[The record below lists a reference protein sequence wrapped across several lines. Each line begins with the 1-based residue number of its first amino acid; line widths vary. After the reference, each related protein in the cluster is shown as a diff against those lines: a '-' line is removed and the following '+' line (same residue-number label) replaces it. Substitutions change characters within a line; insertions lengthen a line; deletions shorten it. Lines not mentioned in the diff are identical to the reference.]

1 MPVMKLSDFITSD
14 EQEMKQAV
22 LHKGILVAKRRISD
36 CLVFLFQI
44 DDYYVET
51 YCSLENKKVIEYRA
65 FSNLHA
71 LDPYLELIEI
81 DKLLD

>member
-14 EQEMKQAV
+14 EQQMKQAV
-22 LHKGILVAKRRISD
+22 LHDGILIAKRRISD

-51 YCSLENKKVIEYRA
+51 YCSLENKKVVEYRA

-81 DKLLD
+81 DKLLG